1 MVTEKKDSILKE
13 YKYALIVGSATL
25 VGIILAITLI
35 GRPLYNSYKESKRVL
50 TEKRAVVDKLELKLT
65 NLKSLKDKEDE
76 IKEKNQKV
84 MAALP
89 TNKDVARLFIEFESV
104 AMQNGLIITSVQE
117 NKGSGTAPAEG
128 ASGVGPVAV
137 NYSVSG
143 ASSSYNSVKTA
154 LSSLEKALRIL
165 NISEIEINGREANN
179 LDVDIKINTFVRS
192 E

>member
-1 MVTEKKDSILKE
+1 MVTEKKDSILKK
-13 YKYALIVGSATL
+13 YKYALVVGSATL

-50 TEKRAVVDKLELKLT
+50 TEKRAIVTKLEQKLV
-65 NLKSLKDKEDE
+65 NLKALKDQEEE

-117 NKGSGTAPAEG
+117 NKSGGTTPAEG

-137 NYSVSG
+137 SYGVSG
-143 ASSSYNSVKTA
+143 ASSSYSSVKSA
-154 LSSLEKALRIL
+154 LASLEKALRIL

>member
-1 MVTEKKDSILKE
+1 MVSEKKDSKFKE

-35 GRPLYNSYKESKRVL
+35 GRPLYNAYKESKRVL
-50 TEKRAVVDKLELKLT
+50 AEKRAVVAKLEQKLV
-65 NLKSLKDKEDE
+65 NLKGLKDKEAE

-89 TNKDVARLFIEFESV
+89 TNKDVSRLFIEFESI
-104 AMQNGLIITSVQE
+104 AMQNGLAITSVQE
-117 NKGSGTAPAEG
+117 NKTAGTVTTEGTAT
-128 ASGVGPVAV
+128 VGPLAV
-137 NYSVSG
+137 SYDVSG
-143 ASSSYNSVKTA
+143 EATNYNSIKNA

-165 NISEIEINGREANN
+165 NISEIEVNGKGANN
-179 LDVDIKINTFVRS
+179 LDVDLKINTYVRY